1 MKNRTKIY
9 FASDFH
15 LGNYSNNKHREN
27 KIISWLQTIEK
38 DAKELY
44 LVGDIFDFWFE
55 HKYSIPKG
63 NIRFL
68 GMLASLKDKGVEIH
82 LFTGNHDMW
91 MFGYLEKEIGLN
103 VIKNPITKKIENK
116 IFFIGHGDGL
126 GPGDR
131 KYKFVK
137 KIFTNSLCQW
147 LFARLH
153 PNLSFSIAHYWSKMS
168 RENEN
173 SESPSFLGEDKEWLI
188 QYSKEKLKENEDIEY
203 FIFGHRHVPIH
214 HKIGDKSTYIN
225 LGDWINHYTYGVFDG
240 EKVELKKFK

>member
-91 MFGYLEKEIGLN
+91 MFGYLEK
-103 VIKNPITKKIENK
+103 
-116 IFFIGHGDGL
+116 
-126 GPGDR
+126 
-131 KYKFVK
+131 
-137 KIFTNSLCQW
+137 
-147 LFARLH
+147 
-153 PNLSFSIAHYWSKMS
+153 
-168 RENEN
+168 
-173 SESPSFLGEDKEWLI
+173 
-188 QYSKEKLKENEDIEY
+188 KLD
-203 FIFGHRHVPIH
+203 
-214 HKIGDKSTYIN
+214 
-225 LGDWINHYTYGVFDG
+225 
-240 EKVELKKFK
+240 

>member
-68 GMLASLKDKGVEIH
+68 GMLASLKDKGVKIH

-103 VIKNPITKKIENK
+103 IIKNPITKKIENK

-137 KIFTNSLCQW
+137 KIFTNNLCQW

-173 SESPSFLGEDKEWLI
+173 SENPSFPV
-188 QYSKEKLKENEDIEY
+188 S
-203 FIFGHRHVPIH
+203 
-214 HKIGDKSTYIN
+214 
-225 LGDWINHYTYGVFDG
+225 YTHLRAH
-240 EKVELKKFK
+240 ET

>member
-1 MKNRTKIY
+1 M
-9 FASDFH
+9 
-15 LGNYSNNKHREN
+15 
-27 KIISWLQTIEK
+27 
-38 DAKELY
+38 
-44 LVGDIFDFWFE
+44 
-55 HKYSIPKG
+55 
-63 NIRFL
+63 
-68 GMLASLKDKGVEIH
+68 
-82 LFTGNHDMW
+82 
-91 MFGYLEKEIGLN
+91 LN

-188 QYSKEKLKENEDIEY
+188 QYSKEKLKEQ
-203 FIFGHRHVPIH
+203 
-214 HKIGDKSTYIN
+214 
-225 LGDWINHYTYGVFDG
+225 
-240 EKVELKKFK
+240 